1 MAHHVVGYYDF
12 DNKVIEENLFAIE
25 LESDFWR
32 EKFEK
37 LKTKGIALVK
47 QIQGLSEKIKQEDE
61 LERKMQKIIEEQ
73 DGALMLSSQTNTAEL
88 KALIEACSSQNMVL
102 VADSMWKDTKNCICE
117 YLNIDVDDDF
127 FKFGKLKRLAVPLPF
142 QNQHYEGSETE
153 QSKYEKYREL
163 KHVLF
168 QMKLRKKYMDTFNG
182 LFFIPLA
189 IKNISSIADND
200 ISINIEILN
209 GECINPDRDLI
220 CEQLDGL
227 QGSIVDQGLIEE
239 LFFLPEDG
247 TIHKEP
253 VAQNGI
259 RYLPEPIPLWGE
271 KKKTKEDYEEEM
283 MDWIASEAGR
293 GRYEYS
299 ISALRPNECKWLSPG
314 MLIRPTSEGK
324 VKISYHIRSSKS
336 SGHIEGILEM
346 GN

>member
-1 MAHHVVGYYDF
+1 MEDCTV
-12 DNKVIEENLFAIE
+12 
-25 LESDFWR
+25 
-32 EKFEK
+32 
-37 LKTKGIALVK
+37 
-47 QIQGLSEKIKQEDE
+47 SE
-61 LERKMQKIIEEQ
+61 
-73 DGALMLSSQTNTAEL
+73 GGTS
-88 KALIEACSSQNMVL
+88 
-102 VADSMWKDTKNCICE
+102 
-117 YLNIDVDDDF
+117 NIRAYFSYV
-127 FKFGKLKRLAVPLPF
+127 
-142 QNQHYEGSETE
+142 TE
-153 QSKYEKYREL
+153 FRN
-163 KHVLF
+163 
-168 QMKLRKKYMDTFNG
+168 D
-182 LFFIPLA
+182 
-189 IKNISSIADND
+189 SSI
-200 ISINIEILN
+200 
-209 GECINPDRDLI
+209 
-220 CEQLDGL
+220 
-227 QGSIVDQGLIEE
+227 DQGLIEE

-346 GN
+346 VN